1 MYIPNKRER
10 YGIKIYM
17 LCESSTGYL
26 SDFIVYTGADTIY
39 PAPDVP
45 LPKNFLEYTNPSKVV
60 LSLMTGYYN
69 KGYNLALDNLYTS
82 PELLKALYKNGT
94 DAYGNLRKNEGLPED
109 FWQWNPV
116 KGVGEP
122 AEVKYCDKTYMVMRW
137 NDAYKTK
144 KKKVVSMLSTKHTAQ
159 IQETEKLHH
168 STKQPIRKPD
178 VIVEYNKTMG
188 GIDNLSRVIV
198 PYALARKGVKWYR
211 KLAEVFMDFCIYNAY
226 VIWKQLNESKKTH
239 YDFRE
244 QLVNAIIM
252 HHLHD
257 EGPKGPG
264 GYTPKVKQTTID
276 NPLRLKGKHFS
287 EFIPIQP
294 PDTKR
299 KRKKCH

>member
-1 MYIPNKRER
+1 MIHFTDPLSENPEASLSKLDTFFQSLRTKFREVYVPTQHVAVDEYLTLWKGRLRFRMYIPNKRER

-82 PELLKALYKNGT
+82 PELLKALYTNGT
-94 DAYGNLRKNEGLPED
+94 DAYGTLRKKEGLPED
-109 FWQWNPV
+109 FWQWDPV

-144 KKKVVSMLSTKHTAQ
+144 KKKVVSMLSTKPQRANSRNRKIAPFHQTA
-159 IQETEKLHH
+159 
-168 STKQPIRKPD
+168 
-178 VIVEYNKTMG
+178 
-188 GIDNLSRVIV
+188 
-198 PYALARKGVKWYR
+198 
-211 KLAEVFMDFCIYNAY
+211 
-226 VIWKQLNESKKTH
+226 
-239 YDFRE
+239 
-244 QLVNAIIM
+244 
-252 HHLHD
+252 
-257 EGPKGPG
+257 
-264 GYTPKVKQTTID
+264 
-276 NPLRLKGKHFS
+276 NP
-287 EFIPIQP
+287 QA
-294 PDTKR
+294 
-299 KRKKCH
+299 